1 VTIGGAVRCDA
12 VRCKNIYAI
21 MEPCCGRR
29 GGRQDPGMGTRQAL
43 DSGGEKRRAAK
54 GSRGEG
60 ERIVEGSTAEDEVME
75 IIKSIP
81 RSGEIEVTGSMS
93 TPCNTY

>member
-1 VTIGGAVRCDA
+1 
-12 VRCKNIYAI
+12 
-21 MEPCCGRR
+21 
-29 GGRQDPGMGTRQAL
+29 MGTRQAL

-60 ERIVEGSTAEDEVME
+60 EQIVEGSTAEDEVMK

-81 RSGEIEVTGSMS
+81 RNGETEATGSMS